1 METTLFTQE
10 DKALLL
16 ADPNAFRQL
25 VLDREACWGVLAKV
39 LPMLRSNDLELVILN
54 AKAVSEAL
62 KPFIQAKK
70 PFMQA
75 KKTFMQ
81 AKKEAEEIKTPS
93 KHRRYNPDFQ
103 KAEVKDGVTFTV
115 CPKSVFAESAMT
127 VSAIQHFMSRHH
139 SRKVSTKY
147 ATNMLAIANVAIK
160 FGSIRVNVNN
170 KRVVEFLIF
179 KGYIQ

>member
-1 METTLFTQE
+1 MEITLFAKE

-25 VLDREACWGVLAKV
+25 VLDREAFGVLAKA

-62 KPFIQAKK
+62 KPF
-70 PFMQA
+70 MQA
-75 KKTFMQ
+75 KKSFMQ